1 MYLYFLRRHT
11 LEFVMRSI
19 CTCVLVKEVKRESAA
34 LIALSKAS
42 GALIASSKASKAL
55 VSLVKQVKLL

>member
-1 MYLYFLRRHT
+1 
-11 LEFVMRSI
+11 VMRSI